1 MTNPLDTEI
10 LRVRYADKPN
20 LVTDMGYV
28 LGDSA
33 ALGMECYRR
42 LVLHSHTL
50 NSLIR
55 KTMMIVKLG
64 MKLNLIKKAK
74 EKGII
79 NSETVLGKG
88 GLEVTT
94 TLLTKEFPISTSRSV

>member
-1 MTNPLDTEI
+1 MD
-10 LRVRYADKPN
+10 YA
-20 LVTDMGYV
+20 

-74 EKGII
+74 EKG
-79 NSETVLGKG
+79 L
-88 GLEVTT
+88 
-94 TLLTKEFPISTSRSV
+94 